1 MPTDTGVN
9 MLSVDVE
16 CWHQIM
22 HRNLTGQWSPPS
34 GACLDMTRDML
45 AILRSL
51 GVRATFFVLGQVAEA
66 FPKLVREID
75 EDGHEV
81 ASHGFTHTP
90 LSRLTPDQVADE
102 VRRSVDILNN
112 IVKKPIL
119 GFRAPEFSITNE
131 TLWALDILSEYHFAY
146 DSSIF
151 PFAGI
156 RYGIAEFPKGIVRVS
171 VGNRSI
177 LEVPPSTVNVL
188 GVDLPAAGGRFY
200 RVLPYPVVRRLVRRV
215 NDDARSFLLYVHPY
229 EITTQRLRV
238 NGPTRSA
245 AGSSIFR
252 LEFQW
257 NLFREKIRENL
268 VRMVNEF
275 RFAPIKEV
283 LADAING

>member
-1 MPTDTGVN
+1 
-9 MLSVDVE
+9 
-16 CWHQIM
+16 
-22 HRNLTGQWSPPS
+22 
-34 GACLDMTRDML
+34 ML